1 MLLYHLIHNLLDFK
15 LDNTDIQTIERFS
28 FLDFLLLFKGQFTRS
43 ELVERFGIGE
53 ATASRAIKSYLKKH
67 SNQAN
72 YLGPRLGY
80 VTSDTFIPK
89 FKHLTDDGLNYV
101 ATGELISKFNISNF
115 GISIHSINKSL
126 SLDVIAP
133 VTRAIVRCSYVNID
147 YVSTTSGI
155 SSRVIAPHSLFRACG
170 TWYFRA
176 YDLQTSSFRTFKFS
190 RLKQTVNLGGVE
202 KDTHNKAKDDAWN
215 QQRLI
220 KLKAHPKLQHAA
232 AIELDLELESNKTKE
247 LIMSEVTVGFAM
259 SELRVDCS
267 KKHKLNPKEFP
278 LVLINREELESVES
292 MIIAPGY
299 SYSENM

>member
-1 MLLYHLIHNLLDFK
+1 MLSYHLIHKRLDLK

-53 ATASRAIKSYLKKH
+53 ATASRTIKSYLKTH

-80 VTSDTFIPK
+80 VTSDTFAPK
-89 FKHLTDDGLNYV
+89 FKHITEDGLSYV
-101 ATGELISKFNISNF
+101 ATGELVSKFNISNF
-115 GISIHSINKSL
+115 GMSIHSINKSL

-133 VTRAIVRCSYVNID
+133 VTRAIVRHSYVNID
-147 YVSTTSGI
+147 YASITSGV

-176 YDLQTSSFRTFKFS
+176 YDLQTSFFRTFKFS
-190 RLKQTVNLGGVE
+190 RLKQAVNLGNVE

-220 KLKAHPKLQHAA
+220 KLKPHPKLQHLI
-232 AIELDLELESNKTKE
+232 AIELDLELESSKTKE
-247 LIMSEVTVGFAM
+247 LIMSEATVGFAM

-278 LVLINREELESVES
+278 LVLINRDELESVES
-292 MIIAPGY
+292 MIIAPGF
-299 SYSENM
+299 SESL